1 MRIITGIKRG
11 KKLAEFDT
19 NEIRPVTDMVK
30 SAIFNILF
38 DRVEGSDWLDLYAG
52 TGSVGL
58 EAVSRGAAS
67 VIFVDSSREAVRII
81 RKNIEITGFSEQ
93 SRIIVDDCL
102 RALGRIQGRFHFIF
116 MDPSF
121 HDELDVEV
129 FKKIDERDLLIDGG
143 ELILKHFEKAAPP
156 EAVGRLRLHD
166 TRRYGN
172 SKLSFYLK
180 S

>member
-30 SAIFNILF
+30 SALFNILY

-52 TGSVGL
+52 SGSVGL
-58 EAVSRGAAS
+58 EAISRGAAS
-67 VIFVDSSREAVRII
+67 VIFVDSSREANSLI
-81 RKNIEITGFSEQ
+81 RKNIEITGFSSQ
-93 SRIIVDDCL
+93 AKLIGDDCL
-102 RALGRIQGRFHFIF
+102 RALKRIRGRFHFIF

-121 HDELDVEV
+121 HEKIDADV
-129 FKKIDERDLLIDGG
+129 FKTIDERDLLIDGG
-143 ELILKHFEKAAPP
+143 ELILKHFEKTDPP
-156 EAVGRLRLHD
+156 ASVGKLTLYD

-172 SKLSFYLK
+172 SKLSFYK
-180 S
+180 KA